1 MDPYIQN
8 NRSYDTDLLI
18 LRSLFALNPDTN
30 LPISTNYIMTT
41 DGAGGISWIDPIIFG
56 GISLPNLVSTV
67 AGLGSINYVS
77 TSFLNTAL
85 TSSLKGLGTIN
96 YISTSYLNTA
106 LTSSLTGLGTLN
118 YVSTSYLNSALRSS
132 IEGLGTVGYVSA
144 QTLAITTNTA
154 NAALTSSIFI
164 LNPSRYVSTGAL
176 ISTVKGILD
185 SADFALQIGDFDA
198 GLTSTSQG
206 LGTLGYISTA
216 TFRSSLTSTSQ
227 GLGTL
232 GYISTATFRSS
243 LTSTVQGL
251 GNAGYVSTAALRSS
265 LTSTVQGLGS
275 AGYVSTSF
283 MANYVTS
290 AVANAGTSG
299 NYVSVPTLTLTL
311 NTKVAG
317 LGTQGY
323 VSTSYLVDYVTNALN
338 NVGTSGNYVSTPT
351 LDLALTS
358 TTSYIFDSE
367 RYVSTGALTST
378 TIGILATATSGI
390 AVGTLNTALAST
402 VAGLGSGGDNGYIS
416 SLTLKT
422 TLTSTVAGL
431 GSGGNNGYISSL
443 TLNKALTS
451 TVAGLGSGGIN
462 GYISTLSLQSTT
474 QTLTDM
480 IMGGTTVTVD
490 RAGNLII
497 QGGTI
502 NVGNMTGSI
511 IYLSTFIQSS
521 VTYSGTN
528 GTMSGTVLPDPNTG
542 TDMMF
547 STCIIPFNTM
557 SSFMNANSRI
567 NLDVFPTF
575 AFNELNTASSRSL
588 VTPISTFIQY
598 GSLAPSANNSNL
610 LKYVNTSFLIA
621 NSKTS
626 GYSNYFQ
633 QQLRIQIP
641 GSAVAGAFSN
651 DYILYHY
658 MPGALTINL
667 DPGLKASSITVN
679 YSSTNSVFISVQN
692 LP

>member
-106 LTSSLTGLGTLN
+106 LTSSLTGLGTIN

-232 GYISTATFRSS
+232 GYISTAAFRSS
-243 LTSTVQGL
+243 LV
-251 GNAGYVSTAALRSS
+251 
-265 LTSTVQGLGS
+265 STVQGLGS

-283 MANYVTS
+283 MANYVTV

-323 VSTSYLVDYVTNALN
+323 VSTSYLVNYVTNALN

-358 TTSYIFDSE
+358 TTSYIFDLE

-378 TIGILATATSGI
+378 TVGILATATSGI

-402 VAGLGSGGDNGYIS
+402 VEGLGSGGNNGYIS

-422 TLTSTVAGL
+422 ALTSTVAGL

-443 TLNKALTS
+443 TLNRALTS

-474 QTLTDM
+474 QQLTDM

-502 NVGNMTGSI
+502 NVGSMTGSI
-511 IYLSTFIQSS
+511 IYVSTFIQSS

-575 AFNELNTASSRSL
+575 AFNELNSGSTRSL

-626 GYSNYFQ
+626 GFSNYFQ

-641 GSAVAGAFSN
+641 GSAIYGAFSN

-658 MPGALTINL
+658 MPGGLTINL

>member
-41 DGAGGISWIDPIIFG
+41 DGFGGISWIDPIIFG

-176 ISTVKGILD
+176 ISTVQGILD

-216 TFRSSLTSTSQ
+216 TFRSSLTST
-227 GLGTL
+227 
-232 GYISTATFRSS
+232 
-243 LTSTVQGL
+243 
-251 GNAGYVSTAALRSS
+251 
-265 LTSTVQGLGS
+265 VQGLGS

-283 MANYVTS
+283 MTNYVTS

-402 VAGLGSGGDNGYIS
+402 VEGLGSGGNNGYIS

-422 TLTSTVAGL
+422 TLASTVAGL

-626 GYSNYFQ
+626 GFSNYFQ

>member
-96 YISTSYLNTA
+96 YVSTSYLNTA
-106 LTSSLTGLGTLN
+106 LTSSLTGLGTIN

-232 GYISTATFRSS
+232 GYISS
-243 LTSTVQGL
+243 
-251 GNAGYVSTAALRSS
+251 AALRSS

-283 MANYVTS
+283 MTNYVTS

>member
-67 AGLGSINYVS
+67 AGLGSIKYVS

-96 YISTSYLNTA
+96 YISTSYLNKA
-106 LTSSLTGLGTLN
+106 LTSSLEGLGTLN
-118 YVSTSYLNSALRSS
+118 YVSTSYLNSALISS

-198 GLTSTSQG
+198 GLRSTVQG
-206 LGTLGYISTA
+206 LGNAGYISTSA
-216 TFRSSLTSTSQ
+216 
-227 GLGTL
+227 
-232 GYISTATFRSS
+232 FRSS

-251 GNAGYVSTAALRSS
+251 GSAGYVSTATLRSS

-283 MANYVTS
+283 MTNYVTS

-299 NYVSVPTLTLTL
+299 NYVSVPTLNLTI
-311 NTKVAG
+311 NTTVAG
-317 LGTQGY
+317 LGTVGY

-367 RYVSTGALTST
+367 RYVSTGSLTST

-402 VAGLGSGGDNGYIS
+402 VAGLGSGGNNGYIS

-422 TLTSTVAGL
+422 ALTSTVAGL

-443 TLNKALTS
+443 TLNRALTS

-502 NVGNMTGSI
+502 NVGSMTGSI

-575 AFNELNTASSRSL
+575 AFNELNTTSSRSL

-598 GSLAPSANNSNL
+598 GSLDPSANNSNL
-610 LKYVNTSFLIA
+610 LNYVNTSFLIA

-626 GYSNYFQ
+626 GFSNYFQ

-641 GSAVAGAFSN
+641 GSAIVGAFSSN
-651 DYILYHY
+651 YILYHY

>member
-30 LPISTNYIMTT
+30 LPISTNFVMTT
-41 DGAGGISWIDPIIFG
+41 DGAGGINWVDPILFG

-67 AGLGSINYVS
+67 AGLGSIKYV
-77 TSFLNTAL
+77 
-85 TSSLKGLGTIN
+85 
-96 YISTSYLNTA
+96 STSYLNTA
-106 LTSSLTGLGTLN
+106 LTSSLEGLGTINYVSTSYLNSALTSSLEGLGTLN
-118 YVSTSYLNSALRSS
+118 YVSTSYLNNSVASS
-132 IEGLGTVGYVSA
+132 IEGLGTAGYVSA
-144 QTLAITTNTA
+144 QTLAVTTNIA
-154 NAALTSSIFI
+154 NAAYTSSIYI

-176 ISTVKGILD
+176 TSTVKGILD
-185 SADFALQIGDFDA
+185 SADFSLQIGEFDA
-198 GLTSTSQG
+198 GLTSTSKG

-216 TFRSSLTSTSQ
+216 
-227 GLGTL
+227 
-232 GYISTATFRSS
+232 AFRSS

-251 GNAGYVSTAALRSS
+251 GSAGYISTATLRSS

-275 AGYVSTSF
+275 AGYVSTSY
-283 MANYVTS
+283 MANYVAG

-299 NYVSVPTLTLTL
+299 NFVSVPTLNLAL
-311 NTKVAG
+311 NTTTAG
-317 LGTQGY
+317 LGTVGY
-323 VSTSYLVDYVTNALN
+323 VSTSYLVQYVTNALN

-351 LDLALTS
+351 LDLAFTS
-358 TTSYIFDSE
+358 TTSYIFDLV
-367 RYVSTGALTST
+367 RYISTGALTST
-378 TIGILATATSGI
+378 TAGILATTTSGI

-402 VAGLGSGGDNGYIS
+402 VAGLGSGG
-416 SLTLKT
+416 
-422 TLTSTVAGL
+422 
-431 GSGGNNGYISSL
+431 NNGYISSL
-443 TLNKALTS
+443 TFNTALTS
-451 TVAGLGSGGIN
+451 TVAGLGSGGDNGYVSSLTFKRALTSTVAGLGSGGDN
-462 GYISTLSLQSTT
+462 GYISSLSLQSTT
-474 QTLTDM
+474 QTLTSM

-490 RAGNLII
+490 RAGNLVIL
-497 QGGTI
+497 GGTI
-502 NVGNMTGSI
+502 SVGSMTGSI
-511 IYLSTFIQSS
+511 IYISTFMQSS

-528 GTMSGTVLPDPNTG
+528 GTMSGTVLPNPDTG

-547 STCIIPFNTM
+547 STCVVPFNTM

-575 AFNELNTASSRSL
+575 AFNELNTMSTRSL
-588 VTPISTFIQY
+588 VTPISTFLQY

-610 LKYVNTSFLIA
+610 LQYVNTSFLVA

-641 GSAVAGAFSN
+641 GSAIVGAFSN

-667 DPGLKASSITVN
+667 NPGLKASSITVN

>member
-232 GYISTATFRSS
+232 GYISTA
-243 LTSTVQGL
+243 
-251 GNAGYVSTAALRSS
+251 ALRSS
-265 LTSTVQGLGS
+265 LVSTVQGLGS

-283 MANYVTS
+283 MTNYVTS

>member
-106 LTSSLTGLGTLN
+106 LTSSLTGLGTIN

-232 GYISTATFRSS
+232 GYISS
-243 LTSTVQGL
+243 
-251 GNAGYVSTAALRSS
+251 AALRSS

-283 MANYVTS
+283 MTNYVTS

>member
-232 GYISTATFRSS
+232 GYISS
-243 LTSTVQGL
+243 
-251 GNAGYVSTAALRSS
+251 AALRSS

-283 MANYVTS
+283 MTNYVTS

>member
-232 GYISTATFRSS
+232 GYISS
-243 LTSTVQGL
+243 
-251 GNAGYVSTAALRSS
+251 AALRSS

-283 MANYVTS
+283 MTNYVTS

-402 VAGLGSGGDNGYIS
+402 VEGLGSGGNNGYIS

-422 TLTSTVAGL
+422 TLASTVAGL

>member
-198 GLTSTSQG
+198 GLISTSQG

-216 TFRSSLTSTSQ
+216 AFRSSLTSTSQ

-232 GYISTATFRSS
+232 GYI
-243 LTSTVQGL
+243 
-251 GNAGYVSTAALRSS
+251 STAALRSS

-283 MANYVTS
+283 MANYVTV

-299 NYVSVPTLTLTL
+299 NYVSVPTLNLTI
-311 NTKVAG
+311 NTTVAG
-317 LGTQGY
+317 LGTVGY
-323 VSTSYLVDYVTNALN
+323 VSTSYLVNYVTNALN
-338 NVGTSGNYVSTPT
+338 NVGTSGSYVSTPT

-367 RYVSTGALTST
+367 RYLSTGALTST
-378 TIGILATATSGI
+378 TVGILATATSGI
-390 AVGTLNTALAST
+390 AVGTLNTALVST
-402 VAGLGSGGDNGYIS
+402 VAGLGSGGNNGYIS

-422 TLTSTVAGL
+422 ALTSTVAGL

-443 TLNKALTS
+443 TLNRALTS

-474 QTLTDM
+474 QQLTDM

-502 NVGNMTGSI
+502 NVGSMTGSI
-511 IYLSTFIQSS
+511 IYVSTFIQSS

-575 AFNELNTASSRSL
+575 AFNELNSGSTRSL

-626 GYSNYFQ
+626 GFSNYFQ

-641 GSAVAGAFSN
+641 GSAIYGAFSN

-658 MPGALTINL
+658 MPGGLTINL
-667 DPGLKASSITVN
+667 NPGLKASSITVN

>member
-106 LTSSLTGLGTLN
+106 LTSSLTGLGTIN
-118 YVSTSYLNSALRSS
+118 YVSTSYLNRALRSS

-232 GYISTATFRSS
+232 GYISTAAFRSS
-243 LTSTVQGL
+243 LV
-251 GNAGYVSTAALRSS
+251 
-265 LTSTVQGLGS
+265 STVQGLGS

-283 MANYVTS
+283 MTNYVTD

-323 VSTSYLVDYVTNALN
+323 VSTSYLVNYVTNALN

-358 TTSYIFDSE
+358 TTSYIFDLE

-378 TIGILATATSGI
+378 TVGILATATSGI

-402 VAGLGSGGDNGYIS
+402 VE
-416 SLTLKT
+416 
-422 TLTSTVAGL
+422 GL

-443 TLNKALTS
+443 TLNRALTS

-474 QTLTDM
+474 QQLTDM

-502 NVGNMTGSI
+502 NVGSMTGSI
-511 IYLSTFIQSS
+511 IYVSTFIQSS

-557 SSFMNANSRI
+557 SSFMNANSRV

-575 AFNELNTASSRSL
+575 AFNELNSGSTRSL

-598 GSLAPSANNSNL
+598 GSLDPSVNNSNL

-626 GYSNYFQ
+626 GFSNYFQ

-641 GSAVAGAFSN
+641 GSAIYGAFSN

-658 MPGALTINL
+658 MPGGLTINL

>member
-106 LTSSLTGLGTLN
+106 LTSSLEGLGTLN

-185 SADFALQIGDFDA
+185 SADFALQIGEFDA

-216 TFRSSLTSTSQ
+216 AFRSSLTSTSQ

-232 GYISTATFRSS
+232 GYI
-243 LTSTVQGL
+243 
-251 GNAGYVSTAALRSS
+251 STAALRSS

-323 VSTSYLVDYVTNALN
+323 VSTSYLVNYVTNALN

-367 RYVSTGALTST
+367 RYLSTGALTST
-378 TIGILATATSGI
+378 TVGILATATSGI
-390 AVGTLNTALAST
+390 AVGTLNTALVST
-402 VAGLGSGGDNGYIS
+402 VEGLGSGGNNGYIS

-422 TLTSTVAGL
+422 ALTSTVAGL

-443 TLNKALTS
+443 TLNRALTS

-474 QTLTDM
+474 QQLTDM

-502 NVGNMTGSI
+502 NVGSMTGSI
-511 IYLSTFIQSS
+511 IYVSTFIQSS

-528 GTMSGTVLPDPNTG
+528 GTMSGTVLPNPNTG

-575 AFNELNTASSRSL
+575 AFNELNSGSTRSL

-626 GYSNYFQ
+626 GFSNYFQ

-641 GSAVAGAFSN
+641 GSAIYGAFSN

-658 MPGALTINL
+658 MPGGLTINL

>member
-106 LTSSLTGLGTLN
+106 LTSSLEGLGTLN

-198 GLTSTSQG
+198 GLISTSQG

-216 TFRSSLTSTSQ
+216 AFRSSLTSTSQ

-232 GYISTATFRSS
+232 GYI
-243 LTSTVQGL
+243 
-251 GNAGYVSTAALRSS
+251 STAALRSS

-338 NVGTSGNYVSTPT
+338 NVGTSGSYVSTPT

-367 RYVSTGALTST
+367 RYLSTGALTST
-378 TIGILATATSGI
+378 TVGILATATSGI
-390 AVGTLNTALAST
+390 AVGTLNTALVST
-402 VAGLGSGGDNGYIS
+402 VEGLGSGGNNGYIS

-422 TLTSTVAGL
+422 ALTSTVAGL

-443 TLNKALTS
+443 TLNRALTS

-474 QTLTDM
+474 QQLTDM

-502 NVGNMTGSI
+502 NVGSMTGSI
-511 IYLSTFIQSS
+511 IYVSTFIQSS

-528 GTMSGTVLPDPNTG
+528 GTMSGTVLPNPNTG

-575 AFNELNTASSRSL
+575 AFNELNSGSTRSL

-626 GYSNYFQ
+626 GFSNYFQ

-641 GSAVAGAFSN
+641 GSAIYGAFSN

-658 MPGALTINL
+658 MPGGLTINL

>member
-216 TFRSSLTSTSQ
+216 TFRSSLTST
-227 GLGTL
+227 
-232 GYISTATFRSS
+232 
-243 LTSTVQGL
+243 VQGL
-251 GNAGYVSTAALRSS
+251 GSAGYVSTATLRSS

-283 MANYVTS
+283 MTNYVTS

-402 VAGLGSGGDNGYIS
+402 VEGLGSGGDNGYIS

>member
-106 LTSSLTGLGTLN
+106 LTSSLTGLGTIN

-232 GYISTATFRSS
+232 GYISTAAFRSS
-243 LTSTVQGL
+243 LV
-251 GNAGYVSTAALRSS
+251 
-265 LTSTVQGLGS
+265 STVQGLGS

-283 MANYVTS
+283 MTNYVTV

-323 VSTSYLVDYVTNALN
+323 VSTSYLVNYVTNALN

-358 TTSYIFDSE
+358 TTSYIFDLE

-378 TIGILATATSGI
+378 TVGILATATSGI

-402 VAGLGSGGDNGYIS
+402 VEGLGSGGNNGYIS

-422 TLTSTVAGL
+422 ALTSTVAGL

-443 TLNKALTS
+443 TLNRALTS

-474 QTLTDM
+474 QQLTDM

-502 NVGNMTGSI
+502 NVGSMTGSI
-511 IYLSTFIQSS
+511 IYVSTFIQSS

-575 AFNELNTASSRSL
+575 AFNELNSGSTRSL

-598 GSLAPSANNSNL
+598 GSLDPSVNNSNL

-626 GYSNYFQ
+626 GFSNYFQ

-641 GSAVAGAFSN
+641 GSAIYGAFSN
-651 DYILYHY
+651 DYVLYHY
-658 MPGALTINL
+658 MPGGLTINL

>member
-1 MDPYIQN
+1 M
-8 NRSYDTDLLI
+8 
-18 LRSLFALNPDTN
+18 
-30 LPISTNYIMTT
+30 
-41 DGAGGISWIDPIIFG
+41 
-56 GISLPNLVSTV
+56 
-67 AGLGSINYVS
+67 
-77 TSFLNTAL
+77 
-85 TSSLKGLGTIN
+85 
-96 YISTSYLNTA
+96 
-106 LTSSLTGLGTLN
+106 
-118 YVSTSYLNSALRSS
+118 
-132 IEGLGTVGYVSA
+132 GYVSA

-154 NAALTSSIFI
+154 NAALASSIFI

-176 ISTVKGILD
+176 TSTVQGILD
-185 SADFALQIGDFDA
+185 SADFALQIGQLDA
-198 GLTSTSQG
+198 SLTSTVLG
-206 LGTLGYISTA
+206 LGNAGYISTSA
-216 TFRSSLTSTSQ
+216 
-227 GLGTL
+227 
-232 GYISTATFRSS
+232 FRSS

-402 VAGLGSGGDNGYIS
+402 VEGLGSGGNNGYIS

-422 TLTSTVAGL
+422 TLASTVAGL

-502 NVGNMTGSI
+502 NVANMAGSI
-511 IYLSTFIQSS
+511 IYLSTFLQSS

-528 GTMSGTVLPDPNTG
+528 GTMSGTVLPNPASG

>member
-232 GYISTATFRSS
+232 GYISS
-243 LTSTVQGL
+243 
-251 GNAGYVSTAALRSS
+251 AALRSS

-283 MANYVTS
+283 MTNYVTS

-402 VAGLGSGGDNGYIS
+402 VEGLGSGGNNGYIS

>member
-106 LTSSLTGLGTLN
+106 LTSSLTGLGTIN

-216 TFRSSLTSTSQ
+216 TFRSSLTST
-227 GLGTL
+227 
-232 GYISTATFRSS
+232 
-243 LTSTVQGL
+243 VQGL
-251 GNAGYVSTAALRSS
+251 GSAGYVSTATLRSS

-283 MANYVTS
+283 MTNYVTS

-626 GYSNYFQ
+626 GFSNYFQ

>member
-41 DGAGGISWIDPIIFG
+41 DGFGGISWIDPIIFG

-176 ISTVKGILD
+176 ISTVQGILD

-232 GYISTATFRSS
+232 GYISS
-243 LTSTVQGL
+243 
-251 GNAGYVSTAALRSS
+251 AALRSS

-283 MANYVTS
+283 MTNYVTS

-422 TLTSTVAGL
+422 TLASTVAGL

>member
-232 GYISTATFRSS
+232 GYISTA
-243 LTSTVQGL
+243 
-251 GNAGYVSTAALRSS
+251 ALRSS
-265 LTSTVQGLGS
+265 LVSTVQGLGS

-283 MANYVTS
+283 MTNYVTS

-502 NVGNMTGSI
+502 NVGSMTGSI

-575 AFNELNTASSRSL
+575 AFNELNTASTRSL

-610 LKYVNTSFLIA
+610 LKFVNTSFLIA

-626 GYSNYFQ
+626 GFSNYFQ

>member
-96 YISTSYLNTA
+96 YISTSYLNKA
-106 LTSSLTGLGTLN
+106 LTSSLEGLGTLN
-118 YVSTSYLNSALRSS
+118 YVSTSYLNSALISS

-154 NAALTSSIFI
+154 NAALTSSIYI

-198 GLTSTSQG
+198 GLRSTVQG
-206 LGTLGYISTA
+206 LGNAGYISTSA
-216 TFRSSLTSTSQ
+216 
-227 GLGTL
+227 
-232 GYISTATFRSS
+232 FRSS

-251 GNAGYVSTAALRSS
+251 GSAGYVSTATLRSS

-283 MANYVTS
+283 MTNYVTS

-311 NTKVAG
+311 NTTVAG

-323 VSTSYLVDYVTNALN
+323 VSTSYLVNYVTNALN

-416 SLTLKT
+416 SLTLKR
-422 TLTSTVAGL
+422 A
-431 GSGGNNGYISSL
+431 I
-443 TLNKALTS
+443 TS

-502 NVGNMTGSI
+502 NVGSMTGSI

-547 STCIIPFNTM
+547 STCVVPFNTM

-575 AFNELNTASSRSL
+575 AFNELNTTSSRSL
-588 VTPISTFIQY
+588 VTPISTFLQY
-598 GSLAPSANNSNL
+598 GSLDPSVNNSNL

-626 GYSNYFQ
+626 GFSNYFQ
-633 QQLRIQIP
+633 QQIRLQIP

-658 MPGALTINL
+658 MPQALTINL

>member
-106 LTSSLTGLGTLN
+106 LTSSLTGLGTIN

-216 TFRSSLTSTSQ
+216 TFRSSLTST
-227 GLGTL
+227 
-232 GYISTATFRSS
+232 
-243 LTSTVQGL
+243 VQGL
-251 GNAGYVSTAALRSS
+251 GSAGYVSTATLRSS

-283 MANYVTS
+283 MTNYVTS

>member
-232 GYISTATFRSS
+232 GYISS
-243 LTSTVQGL
+243 
-251 GNAGYVSTAALRSS
+251 AALRSS

-283 MANYVTS
+283 MTNYVTS

-575 AFNELNTASSRSL
+575 AFNELNTASTRSL

>member
-106 LTSSLTGLGTLN
+106 LTSSLTGLGTLD

-216 TFRSSLTSTSQ
+216 TFRSSLTST
-227 GLGTL
+227 
-232 GYISTATFRSS
+232 
-243 LTSTVQGL
+243 VQGL
-251 GNAGYVSTAALRSS
+251 GSAGYVSTATLRSS

-283 MANYVTS
+283 MTNYVTS

>member
-30 LPISTNYIMTT
+30 LPISTNYVMTT

-77 TSFLNTAL
+77 TSYLNTAL

-96 YISTSYLNTA
+96 YVSTSYLNAA
-106 LTSSLTGLGTLN
+106 LISTVEGLGKVN

-232 GYISTATFRSS
+232 GYISS
-243 LTSTVQGL
+243 
-251 GNAGYVSTAALRSS
+251 AALRSS

-283 MANYVTS
+283 MTNYVTS

-575 AFNELNTASSRSL
+575 AFNELNTASTRSL

>member
-1 MDPYIQN
+1 
-8 NRSYDTDLLI
+8 
-18 LRSLFALNPDTN
+18 
-30 LPISTNYIMTT
+30 MT
-41 DGAGGISWIDPIIFG
+41 
-56 GISLPNLVSTV
+56 
-67 AGLGSINYVS
+67 
-77 TSFLNTAL
+77 
-85 TSSLKGLGTIN
+85 
-96 YISTSYLNTA
+96 
-106 LTSSLTGLGTLN
+106 
-118 YVSTSYLNSALRSS
+118 
-132 IEGLGTVGYVSA
+132 
-144 QTLAITTNTA
+144 
-154 NAALTSSIFI
+154 
-164 LNPSRYVSTGAL
+164 
-176 ISTVKGILD
+176 
-185 SADFALQIGDFDA
+185 
-198 GLTSTSQG
+198 
-206 LGTLGYISTA
+206 
-216 TFRSSLTSTSQ
+216 
-227 GLGTL
+227 
-232 GYISTATFRSS
+232 
-243 LTSTVQGL
+243 
-251 GNAGYVSTAALRSS
+251 
-265 LTSTVQGLGS
+265 
-275 AGYVSTSF
+275 
-283 MANYVTS
+283 NYVTS

>member
-106 LTSSLTGLGTLN
+106 LTSSLTGLGTIN

-232 GYISTATFRSS
+232 GYISS
-243 LTSTVQGL
+243 
-251 GNAGYVSTAALRSS
+251 AALRSS

-283 MANYVTS
+283 MTNYVTS

-542 TDMMF
+542 TDMIF

>member
-106 LTSSLTGLGTLN
+106 LTSSLTGLGTIN

-232 GYISTATFRSS
+232 GYISTAAFRSS
-243 LTSTVQGL
+243 LV
-251 GNAGYVSTAALRSS
+251 
-265 LTSTVQGLGS
+265 STVQGLGS

-283 MANYVTS
+283 MTNYVTV

-323 VSTSYLVDYVTNALN
+323 VSTSYLVNYVTNALN

-358 TTSYIFDSE
+358 TTSYIFDLE

-378 TIGILATATSGI
+378 TVGILATATSGI

-402 VAGLGSGGDNGYIS
+402 VEGLGSGGS
-416 SLTLKT
+416 
-422 TLTSTVAGL
+422 
-431 GSGGNNGYISSL
+431 NGYISSL
-443 TLNKALTS
+443 TLNRALTS

-474 QTLTDM
+474 QQLTDM

-502 NVGNMTGSI
+502 NVGSMTGSI
-511 IYLSTFIQSS
+511 IYVSTFIQSS

-575 AFNELNTASSRSL
+575 AFNELNSGSTRSL

-626 GYSNYFQ
+626 GFSNYFQ

-641 GSAVAGAFSN
+641 GSAIYGAFSN

-658 MPGALTINL
+658 MPGGLTINL

>member
-232 GYISTATFRSS
+232 GYISS
-243 LTSTVQGL
+243 
-251 GNAGYVSTAALRSS
+251 AALRSS

-283 MANYVTS
+283 MTNYVTS

-626 GYSNYFQ
+626 GFSNYFQ

>member
-106 LTSSLTGLGTLN
+106 LTSSLTGLGTIN

-232 GYISTATFRSS
+232 GYISS
-243 LTSTVQGL
+243 
-251 GNAGYVSTAALRSS
+251 AALRSS

-283 MANYVTS
+283 MTNYVTS

-402 VAGLGSGGDNGYIS
+402 VEGLGSGGNNGYIS

>member
-106 LTSSLTGLGTLN
+106 LTSSLTGLGTIN

-232 GYISTATFRSS
+232 GYISS
-243 LTSTVQGL
+243 
-251 GNAGYVSTAALRSS
+251 AALRSS

-283 MANYVTS
+283 MTNYVTS

-402 VAGLGSGGDNGYIS
+402 VEGLGSGGNNGYIS

-422 TLTSTVAGL
+422 TLASTVAGL

>member
-216 TFRSSLTSTSQ
+216 TFRSSLTST
-227 GLGTL
+227 
-232 GYISTATFRSS
+232 
-243 LTSTVQGL
+243 VQGL
-251 GNAGYVSTAALRSS
+251 GSAGYVSTATLRSS

-283 MANYVTS
+283 MTNYVTS

-575 AFNELNTASSRSL
+575 AFNELNTASTRSL

>member
-96 YISTSYLNTA
+96 YISTSYLNSA
-106 LTSSLTGLGTLN
+106 LT
-118 YVSTSYLNSALRSS
+118 SS

-185 SADFALQIGDFDA
+185 SADFALQIGEFDA

-216 TFRSSLTSTSQ
+216 AFRSSLTSTSQ

-232 GYISTATFRSS
+232 GYI
-243 LTSTVQGL
+243 
-251 GNAGYVSTAALRSS
+251 STAALRSS

-283 MANYVTS
+283 MANYVTV

-299 NYVSVPTLTLTL
+299 NYVSVPTLNLTI
-311 NTKVAG
+311 NTTVAG

-323 VSTSYLVDYVTNALN
+323 VSTSYLVNYVTNALN

-378 TIGILATATSGI
+378 TVGILATATSGI
-390 AVGTLNTALAST
+390 AVGTLNTALVST
-402 VAGLGSGGDNGYIS
+402 VEGLGSGGNNGYIS

-422 TLTSTVAGL
+422 ALTSTVAGL

-443 TLNKALTS
+443 TLNRALTS

-474 QTLTDM
+474 QQLTDM

-511 IYLSTFIQSS
+511 IYISTFIQSS

-575 AFNELNTASSRSL
+575 AFNELNSGSTRSL

-598 GSLAPSANNSNL
+598 GSLDPSVNNSNL

-626 GYSNYFQ
+626 GFSNYFQ

-641 GSAVAGAFSN
+641 GSAIYGAFSN

-658 MPGALTINL
+658 MPGGLTINL

>member
-106 LTSSLTGLGTLN
+106 LTSSLTGLGTIN

-232 GYISTATFRSS
+232 GYISTAAF
-243 LTSTVQGL
+243 
-251 GNAGYVSTAALRSS
+251 RSS

-283 MANYVTS
+283 MTNYVTD

-358 TTSYIFDSE
+358 TTSYIFDLE

-378 TIGILATATSGI
+378 TVGILATATSGI

-402 VAGLGSGGDNGYIS
+402 VEGLGSGGNNGYIS

-422 TLTSTVAGL
+422 ALTSTVAGL

-443 TLNKALTS
+443 TLNRALTS

-502 NVGNMTGSI
+502 NVGSMTGSI
-511 IYLSTFIQSS
+511 IYVSTFIQSS

-575 AFNELNTASSRSL
+575 AFNELNSGSTRSL

-626 GYSNYFQ
+626 GFSNYFQ

-641 GSAVAGAFSN
+641 GSAIYGAFSN

-658 MPGALTINL
+658 MPGGLTINL

>member
-232 GYISTATFRSS
+232 GYISS
-243 LTSTVQGL
+243 
-251 GNAGYVSTAALRSS
+251 AALRSS

-283 MANYVTS
+283 MTNYVTS

-402 VAGLGSGGDNGYIS
+402 VEGLGSGGDNGYIS

>member
-96 YISTSYLNTA
+96 YVSTSYLNTA

-232 GYISTATFRSS
+232 GYISS
-243 LTSTVQGL
+243 
-251 GNAGYVSTAALRSS
+251 AALRSS

-283 MANYVTS
+283 MTNYVTS

-351 LDLALTS
+351 LDLAFTS

-402 VAGLGSGGDNGYIS
+402 VEGLGSGGNNGYIS

>member
-106 LTSSLTGLGTLN
+106 LTSSLTGLGTIN

-232 GYISTATFRSS
+232 GYISS
-243 LTSTVQGL
+243 
-251 GNAGYVSTAALRSS
+251 AALRSS

-283 MANYVTS
+283 MTNYVTS

-402 VAGLGSGGDNGYIS
+402 VEGLGSGGNNGYIS

-626 GYSNYFQ
+626 GFSNYFQ

>member
-41 DGAGGISWIDPIIFG
+41 DGFGGISWIDPIIFG

-176 ISTVKGILD
+176 ISTVQGILD

-216 TFRSSLTSTSQ
+216 TFRSSLTST
-227 GLGTL
+227 
-232 GYISTATFRSS
+232 
-243 LTSTVQGL
+243 VQGL
-251 GNAGYVSTAALRSS
+251 GSAGYVSTATLRSS

-283 MANYVTS
+283 MTNYVTS

-390 AVGTLNTALAST
+390 AVGTL
-402 VAGLGSGGDNGYIS
+402 
-416 SLTLKT
+416 KT
-422 TLTSTVAGL
+422 TLASTVAGL

>member
-198 GLTSTSQG
+198 GLISTSQG

-216 TFRSSLTSTSQ
+216 AFRSSLTSTSQ

-232 GYISTATFRSS
+232 GYI
-243 LTSTVQGL
+243 
-251 GNAGYVSTAALRSS
+251 STAALRSS

-283 MANYVTS
+283 MANYVTV

-299 NYVSVPTLTLTL
+299 NYVSVPTLNLTI
-311 NTKVAG
+311 NTTVAG
-317 LGTQGY
+317 LGTVGY
-323 VSTSYLVDYVTNALN
+323 VSTSYLVNYVTNALN
-338 NVGTSGNYVSTPT
+338 NVGTSGSYVSTPT

-367 RYVSTGALTST
+367 RYLSTGALTST
-378 TIGILATATSGI
+378 TVGILATATSGI

-402 VAGLGSGGDNGYIS
+402 VAGLGSGGNNGYIS

-422 TLTSTVAGL
+422 ALTSTVAGL

-443 TLNKALTS
+443 TLNRALTS

-474 QTLTDM
+474 QQLTDM

-502 NVGNMTGSI
+502 NVGSMTGSI
-511 IYLSTFIQSS
+511 IYVSTFIQSS

-575 AFNELNTASSRSL
+575 AFNELNSGSTRSL

-626 GYSNYFQ
+626 GFSNYFQ

-641 GSAVAGAFSN
+641 GSAIYGAFSN

-658 MPGALTINL
+658 MPGGLTINL
-667 DPGLKASSITVN
+667 NPGLKASSITVN